1 MGGEG
6 KFILHASIP
15 LVAVSGITF
24 KHMTQEVGN
33 LLTWAKTA
41 CAEERSRIGFVD
53 EYEDFEKS
61 WVFNLEIAIDDVEMA
76 QGE

>member
-24 KHMTQEVGN
+24 KHMTQEVEN
-33 LLTWAKTA
+33 LIKWAKTA
-41 CAEERSRIGFVD
+41 CEEERSRIGFD
-53 EYEDFEKS
+53 NGRDDFGET